1 MSIIFADAL
10 TFVQNLA
17 PTWVKPQQV
26 MLAQVMCA
34 LAERPSLCPTEL
46 ARALPDGPHALG
58 PQSLHGRHKRLD
70 RFLSNSRLDEP
81 AVFWRCYRLGVRYS
95 SEVPNAPLL
104 LPILLDTTYFEP
116 FAALVASIPCGG
128 RALPIAFTTYHR
140 RQLAACFP
148 PADRWPDPQRVAVPP
163 ARGQH
168 QPLQAASAEVQLWG
182 SQNHIEEQLLHYVW
196 SFVTASQ
203 PVIVADRG
211 FARASLFRWF
221 LGQQRQFVIRFD
233 PETWLHLPSGAA
245 GAVAALLPLRPGER
259 RWLPHA
265 HYGKDDRVPVAVLGV
280 WDVGQAEP
288 WYLATNLAD
297 PAATE
302 TCYRWR
308 MRIEAGNRDTKSGVV
323 LRESGDNHRLTSVLH
338 LHRLL
343 LANLCLL
350 WLLALVGLQAQHDL
364 AEPAAVAPHLE
375 HARPNDPDLDLLD
388 HGPAQPP
395 PVQPHRG
402 DPVTRLPWLRRFTLR
417 GPLSYVRL
425 GLEVL
430 RHPDLVAVVRRTV
443 RWLGLYFWHLTP
455 FWSPRQ
461 QRYRLKN
468 WWPLPT

>member
-1 MSIIFADAL
+1 MSLIFVDVL
-10 TFVQNLA
+10 TFVQNLT
-17 PTWVKPQQV
+17 PTWVKPQQI

-34 LAERPSLCPTEL
+34 LAERPSLCATEL
-46 ARALPDGPHALG
+46 ARALPDGPHARG
-58 PQSLHGRHKRLD
+58 PQALHGRHKRLD
-70 RFLSNSRLDEP
+70 RFLSNPRLDEP
-81 AVFWRCYRLGVRYS
+81 AVFWRCYRLGVRYG
-95 SEVPNAPLL
+95 SEVPGAPLL
-104 LPILLDTTYFEP
+104 QPILLDTTYFEP

-128 RALPIAFTTYHR
+128 RALPIVFTTYHR

-148 PADRWPDPQRVAVPP
+148 PVDRWPDPETVAIPP
-163 ARGQH
+163 ARRQYA
-168 QPLQAASAEVQLWG
+168 PLQAASAEVQWWA
-182 SQNHIEEQLLHYVW
+182 SQNHIEEQLLHYLW
-196 SFVTASQ
+196 SFVIASH

-221 LGQQRQFVIRFD
+221 LGYQRHFVIRFD
-233 PETWLHLPSGAA
+233 ADTWLHLPTGAS
-245 GAVAALLPLRPGER
+245 GAVATLLPLRPGER
-259 RWLPHA
+259 VWLPHA
-265 HYGKDDRVPVAVLGV
+265 HYGKDDRVPVAVLAV

-288 WYLATNLAD
+288 WYLATNLTD
-297 PAATE
+297 PAAAE

-308 MRIEAGNRDTKSGVV
+308 MRIEAGNRDTKSGVI
-323 LRESGDNHRLTSVLH
+323 LRESGDSHRLTSVLH

-364 AEPAAVAPHLE
+364 AQPTAITHSLESAA
-375 HARPNDPDLDLLD
+375 PNDPDLDLLD

-402 DPVTRLPWLRRFTLR
+402 ASAPRPPWLRRFAVR

-425 GLEVL
+425 GLEIL
-430 RHPDLVAVVRRTV
+430 RQPDLTTLVRRAV

-455 FWSPRQ
+455 FWSHRQ
-461 QRYRLKN
+461 QRYRLRT